1 MNENNKTILFIVA
14 AAACVALAFY
24 TAPEERDPSAE
35 GSKMGQALFESFDP
49 RAATGIEIVEIDEDN
64 MVSKSIEVSQTE
76 AGWLIKRPG
85 KVDYPANADNQ
96 VKNVSSL
103 LFDLRILDQAAEGA
117 GEHANFGVLDP
128 SKANPSDAGIGKMI
142 ALKNNTGANLAQLII
157 GNEVEGLS
165 NTRFVR
171 KPEENAVYR
180 VELQN
185 VNDVT
190 TKFVDWVEKDFLD
203 IDKWNIKQVTFDNYE
218 IKDGKIAPS
227 AKQILDYD
235 NSEWNLVGSNITE
248 NEELDKEKLDNMKD
262 AFDDLE
268 IIDVERKPEILIS
281 SLRKGSEFVDANN
294 IQELQSSA
302 NSLIQKGFRPVNELG
317 KDGKPLSYPN
327 GKPKL
332 KVVSQKGE
340 VLVGMKDGVEYVLRF
355 GETYRGPEDDENS
368 TGDSRYIYA
377 YARVNE
383 SLLDQ
388 PVLEPVP
395 APLAAPQADVNS
407 SAASPTAA
415 DSNGS
420 KGDTGDKGEEGKPSV
435 PSIAP
440 PGPPPSFTPP
450 SPPPSLTPPP
460 PPTPESAG
468 AGDSNVSIANADE
481 ADNSFAKKKADRDAE
496 IARIKASNAQKQME
510 YQGKV
515 SKAQARVNELNEN
528 LAGWYYVI
536 SNEVYEKIRLDRSDF
551 VKAKE
556 KEEGEKPE
564 EVQASHILIS
574 YKGADRADANISR
587 SKEEAKAEAER
598 IRKLIV
604 DDGKDFAEM
613 AKEHSDGPSSTKGGD
628 LGKFKFEVM
637 AKPFSEAAF
646 ALGINEISEVV
657 ETGFGFHVI
666 KRTD

>member
-1 MNENNKTILFIVA
+1 M
-14 AAACVALAFY
+14 ALAFY
-24 TAPEERDPSAE
+24 TAPDARDPRAK
-35 GSKMGQALFESFDP
+35 GSKMGQALFDSFAP
-49 RAATGIEIVEIDEDN
+49 RSATGIEVVEIDEDDL
-64 MVSKSIEVSQTE
+64 VSKSIEVSQTE
-76 AGWLIKRPG
+76 KGWLIKRPG

-103 LFDLRILDQAAEGA
+103 LFDLRIIDQAAEGA

-227 AKQILDYD
+227 AKQVLDYD
-235 NSEWNLVGSNITE
+235 NSEWKLVGSNISE
-248 NEELDKEKLDNMKD
+248 DEELDKEKLDDMKD

-302 NSLIQKGFRPVNELG
+302 NSLIQKGFRPVNELD

-383 SLLDQ
+383 NLLEQ

-407 SAASPTAA
+407 SAASPATE

-435 PSIAP
+435 PVSYTHLTLP
-440 PGPPPSFTPP
+440 TTP
-450 SPPPSLTPPP
+450 
-460 PPTPESAG
+460 
-468 AGDSNVSIANADE
+468 
-481 ADNSFAKKKADRDAE
+481 
-496 IARIKASNAQKQME
+496 
-510 YQGKV
+510 
-515 SKAQARVNELNEN
+515 
-528 LAGWYYVI
+528 YV
-536 SNEVYEKIRLDRSDF
+536 
-551 VKAKE
+551 
-556 KEEGEKPE
+556 
-564 EVQASHILIS
+564 
-574 YKGADRADANISR
+574 
-587 SKEEAKAEAER
+587 
-598 IRKLIV
+598 
-604 DDGKDFAEM
+604 
-613 AKEHSDGPSSTKGGD
+613 
-628 LGKFKFEVM
+628 
-637 AKPFSEAAF
+637 
-646 ALGINEISEVV
+646 
-657 ETGFGFHVI
+657 
-666 KRTD
+666 

>member
-1 MNENNKTILFIVA
+1 
-14 AAACVALAFY
+14 
-24 TAPEERDPSAE
+24 
-35 GSKMGQALFESFDP
+35 
-49 RAATGIEIVEIDEDN
+49 
-64 MVSKSIEVSQTE
+64 
-76 AGWLIKRPG
+76 
-85 KVDYPANADNQ
+85 
-96 VKNVSSL
+96 
-103 LFDLRILDQAAEGA
+103 
-117 GEHANFGVLDP
+117 
-128 SKANPSDAGIGKMI
+128 
-142 ALKNNTGANLAQLII
+142 
-157 GNEVEGLS
+157 
-165 NTRFVR
+165 
-171 KPEENAVYR
+171 
-180 VELQN
+180 
-185 VNDVT
+185 
-190 TKFVDWVEKDFLD
+190 VEKDFLD

-235 NSEWNLVGSNITE
+235 NSEWKLVGSALSSE
-248 NEELDKEKLDNMKD
+248 EELDKEKLDDMKD

-302 NSLIQKGFRPVNELG
+302 NSLIQKGFRPVNELD

-383 SLLDQ
+383 NLLEQ
-388 PVLEPVP
+388 PVLESVP
-395 APLAAPQADVNS
+395 APLVQPKSDEIS
-407 SAASPTAA
+407 SSVPTTKA

-420 KGDTGDKGEEGKPSV
+420 KGDNGDQGEEGKSSV
-435 PSIAP
+435 PPIAP
-440 PGPPPSFTPP
+440 PGPPPSFIPP

-460 PPTPESAG
+460 PPSPAEINSQESNSSAP
-468 AGDSNVSIANADE
+468 SNE
-481 ADNSFAKKKADRDAE
+481 EDNFAKEKADRDAE

-510 YQGKV
+510 FQGKIN
-515 SKAQARVNELNEN
+515 KAKSRVNELNEN

-536 SNEVYEKIRLDRSDF
+536 SNEVYEKIRLDRTDF
-551 VKAKE
+551 VKTKE
-556 KEEGEKPE
+556 KEEGDKPE

-574 YKGADRADANISR
+574 YKGADRADADISR

-604 DDGKDFAEM
+604 DDKKDFADM

-646 ALGINEISEVV
+646 ALGIDEVSEVV
-657 ETGFGFHVI
+657 ETGFGFHII
-666 KRTD
+666 KRTN

>member
-1 MNENNKTILFIVA
+1 M
-14 AAACVALAFY
+14 ALAFNS
-24 TAPEERDPSAE
+24 APEERDPNSQ

-49 RAATGIEIVEIDEDN
+49 RSATGIEIVEIEEDDL
-64 MVSKSIEVSQTE
+64 MSKSIEVSQTE
-76 AGWLIKRPG
+76 QGWLIKRPG

-103 LFDLRILDQAAEGA
+103 LFDLRIIDQAAEGA

-235 NSEWNLVGSNITE
+235 NSEWKLVGSALSSE
-248 NEELDKEKLDNMKD
+248 EELDKEKLDDMKD

-281 SLRKGSEFVDANN
+281 SLRKGSEFGDANN

-302 NSLIQKGFRPVNELG
+302 NSIQKGFRPVNELG
-317 KDGKPLSYPN
+317 KDGNPYPN

-377 YARVNE
+377 TYGKRKSFGTA
-383 SLLDQ
+383 
-388 PVLEPVP
+388 VLEPVP
-395 APLAAPQADVNS
+395 APLAD
-407 SAASPTAA
+407 
-415 DSNGS
+415 
-420 KGDTGDKGEEGKPSV
+420 
-435 PSIAP
+435 
-440 PGPPPSFTPP
+440 
-450 SPPPSLTPPP
+450 
-460 PPTPESAG
+460 
-468 AGDSNVSIANADE
+468 
-481 ADNSFAKKKADRDAE
+481 
-496 IARIKASNAQKQME
+496 
-510 YQGKV
+510 
-515 SKAQARVNELNEN
+515 
-528 LAGWYYVI
+528 
-536 SNEVYEKIRLDRSDF
+536 
-551 VKAKE
+551 
-556 KEEGEKPE
+556 
-564 EVQASHILIS
+564 H
-574 YKGADRADANISR
+574 
-587 SKEEAKAEAER
+587 
-598 IRKLIV
+598 KL
-604 DDGKDFAEM
+604 M
-613 AKEHSDGPSSTKGGD
+613 
-628 LGKFKFEVM
+628 
-637 AKPFSEAAF
+637 
-646 ALGINEISEVV
+646 
-657 ETGFGFHVI
+657 
-666 KRTD
+666 